1 MGVGLALGLLAL
13 GPGLRR
19 GFLLSYDMV
28 AVPRESFTAAMSGLS
43 GGPARAVPS
52 DAVLAGLSRVVP
64 ADIAQKLLLLTIFV
78 LACSGAAGLLD
89 REPWFARLAAGVCYT
104 WNPFVAERL
113 IIGQWALL
121 LGYAGLPWALR
132 AAVARPVASWPGA
145 GRLLAGLLPAAAGGF
160 AAMSVSALVVLPAAV
175 LGPGGAGRI
184 PVRRRLASGAAALA
198 VLAACSLPWL
208 VPSLLRTVYADP
220 AGVAAYAAR
229 ADTPFGSLGSLLM
242 LGGGWNAQTVPAG
255 YGGGWSVLWLAFV
268 IAAAA
273 AYLAFG
279 LRSRRWPGLG
289 LAAAAGLAIAG
300 IGVTGPGQD
309 LLRAVSSLWPGAAIL
324 RDGQQFIAPLALAE
338 ALGAGL
344 LAAWVATPGPLARRL
359 GGYSRSAGGRGGLSR
374 SAGGPAWDR
383 RRRAG
388 QHPLPGRRRT
398 AGGGRAGRA
407 GHRRGAAARA
417 GAAAARARL
426 GGRRAA
432 APRVVPSEL
441 AGRRSPD
448 RHQPGPG
455 ECAAAALGGLSQPGL
470 ERRPHRAGPLAAA
483 AVTAGDLE
491 RRPPGRRG
499 RDAARRSGRPPAGR
513 RPQPRRRTADRCAAG
528 GWRAVRGRGQRTRP
542 GPPPAR
548 IRRGVGAA
556 RPGGVP
562 ADRSGAVAP
571 GPRGPADLQPEP
583 RGQPCDAFVTF
594 R

>member
-1 MGVGLALGLLAL
+1 VAAVGVGLALGLLAL

-28 AVPRESFTAAMSGLS
+28 AVPRESFTAAMFGLS

-132 AAVARPVASWPGA
+132 AAVAGPVASWPGA

-175 LGPGGAGRI
+175 LGPGPVAGSGGVKLGPGGAVLGPGAAGRT
-184 PVRRRLASGAAALA
+184 PAWRRLASGAAALA

-289 LAAAAGLAIAG
+289 FAAVAGLAIAA
-300 IGVTGPGQD
+300 IGVTGPGRD
-309 LLRAVSSLWPGAAIL
+309 LLRALSSLWPGAAIL

-338 ALGAGL
+338 ALGVGL
-344 LAAWVATPGPLARRL
+344 LAAWVATPGPLAASVATRRPL
-359 GGYSRSAGGRGGLSR
+359 AGRRETGGARPASTRSRA
-374 SAGGPAWDR
+374 A
-383 RRRAG
+383 AG
-388 QHPLPGRRRT
+388 QR
-398 AGGGRAGRA
+398 ARAGRA
-407 GHRRGAAARA
+407 GLGIAVALLLTPVLLLPGLAWGAAGRLRPVWYPADWLAAARLIDA
-417 GAAAARARL
+417 SPARGSVLLLPWAAYRNPAWN
-426 GGRRAA
+426 GGRTVLDPWPRLLSRPVIWNDG
-432 APRVVPSEL
+432 PRV
-441 AGRRSPD
+441 GRVSMQPD
-448 RHQPGPG
+448 DP
-455 ECAAAALGGLSQPGL
+455 
-470 ERRPHRAGPLAAA
+470 
-483 AVTAGDLE
+483 
-491 RRPPGRRG
+491 
-499 RDAARRSGRPPAGR
+499 AARRLGAALSRGGGPLTGVLR
-513 RPQPRRRTADRCAAG
+513 AAG
-528 GWRAVRGRGQRTRP
+528 VRFVVVDSGPSLARRLPGCAVVSAQPSLVVYRLT
-542 GPPPAR
+542 GPVR
-548 IRRGVGAA
+548 
-556 RPGGVP
+556 
-562 ADRSGAVAP
+562 
-571 GPRGPADLQPEP
+571 
-583 RGQPCDAFVTF
+583 
-594 R
+594 